1 MQLQPDSRV
10 LIHSPAPCSD
20 HLSVN
25 RDTTHQEL
33 ILYEHW
39 TCFSKP
45 PPMFRLHLRVSDNTK
60 TLKKITVCA
69 APKLEQYV
77 RSTDIFSGD
86 GSADS
91 FQTVAIIVMVTK
103 KTNHLWAPEFRLFCK
118 INTCHSAAPISLSM
132 SMQLWHVY
140 YSFCTINQLLLR

>member
-25 RDTTHQEL
+25 RDTTHQDA
-33 ILYEHW
+33 
-39 TCFSKP
+39 CFSKP